1 MFKKTT
7 KLMDYSKAI
16 NKAQRIR
23 DLLGSGDGFVQ
34 LHEEDGKGFLLMEI
48 KNELKPEVL
57 SILRN

>member
-7 KLMDYSKAI
+7 RLMDYSTAI

-23 DLLGSGDGFVQ
+23 SLLRSGDGFVQ
-34 LHEEDGKGFLLMEI
+34 LHEENGKGFLLMEI
-48 KNELKPEVL
+48 RKELKPEVL